1 MKKID
6 FYGDGKS
13 FVELEDFFG
22 SDYSIL
28 RSARV
33 STGGEAKKSDK
44 EDRGLIRYLWRNQ
57 HSSPF
62 EQTAFTFHFKLP
74 LPIATQLIRH
84 RTFSFNIYSQRYSEA
99 ILDCYEPKHFRE
111 QGEKNHQGSGPDI
124 TDERAMVAKRIYEDS
139 IDKSLDTYEELLKL
153 GVSREMARFV
163 LPEANY
169 TEGYFTVDLRN
180 LFHFLQ
186 LRLHP
191 HAQDE
196 IRFFAEAIFTIL
208 KEIPEFKWSI
218 EAFKDF
224 TLSSV
229 TLSREELSTIK
240 TYIDTILNG
249 NAENIAEILSERK
262 VKDVLDKIKVN

>member
-1 MKKID
+1 MKRID
-6 FYGDGKS
+6 FYNDGKS
-13 FVELEDFFG
+13 FVELEGFFG

-33 STGGEAKKSDK
+33 STGGSAQKGDK
-44 EDRGLIRYLWRNQ
+44 EDRGLIRYLWRNE

-62 EQTAFTFHFKLP
+62 EQTVFTFHFKLP

-99 ILDCYEPKHFRE
+99 ILDCYEPKSFRE

-124 TDERAMVAKRIYEDS
+124 TDEREFAIRTSY
-139 IDKSLDTYEELLKL
+139 KSAINTSLEAYNDMLKM

-180 LFHFLQ
+180 LFHFLK
-186 LRLHP
+186 LRLHE

-196 IRFFAEAIFTIL
+196 IRLFAQAIFDIL
-208 KEIPEFKWSI
+208 KDIPEFKWSI
-218 EAFKDF
+218 EAFEDF

-229 TLSREELSTIK
+229 TLSREELTTIK

-249 NAENIAEILSERK
+249 NPDNIAEILSERK
-262 VKDVLDKIKVN
+262 VKDVLNKIKVN